1 MQRLLAR
8 RLSVLAM
15 AGTGSSAS
23 ALPQLERFERAL
35 SSVDI
40 AVEPRVQLVPPAVG
54 GGEWPLPLDE
64 SVAVLDSS
72 FNPPTCAH
80 VHLLRSAAARF
91 GVRRRM
97 LLLAKQNADKPVV
110 GASLPHRLQMMELL
124 AREEVEGSTVCGVT
138 AHPLFVDKARALR
151 ALCGPDATIFL
162 LVGYDTWERVVDPK
176 YYPEGRRDDALRSL
190 FGTVVVTSRDSAS
203 ASTMAPGLSAEG
215 QASREGS
222 WPRERAAAAVRSGLP
237 AEVTHGRLHFMPND
251 EALAAVSSSAARGA
265 LAGDDPA
272 AAAEVLPDCIRAY
285 AKEHGLYE

>member
-1 MQRLLAR
+1 MTTVPAEPDLHMQRLLAR

-124 AREEVEGSTVCGVT
+124 AREEVEGSTVCVRRQSTIGLVGFQLYCSIKEST
-138 AHPLFVDKARALR
+138 QSIKISLANGIVFVVMALR
-151 ALCGPDATIFL
+151 
-162 LVGYDTWERVVDPK
+162 
-176 YYPEGRRDDALRSL
+176 
-190 FGTVVVTSRDSAS
+190 TSNLK
-203 ASTMAPGLSAEG
+203 T
-215 QASREGS
+215 Q
-222 WPRERAAAAVRSGLP
+222 
-237 AEVTHGRLHFMPND
+237 
-251 EALAAVSSSAARGA
+251 
-265 LAGDDPA
+265 
-272 AAAEVLPDCIRAY
+272 
-285 AKEHGLYE
+285 

>member
-1 MQRLLAR
+1 MHQENHSPTPVEVGSHTLLCPRPAAPDPHMQRLLAR
-8 RLSVLAM
+8 RLSVFAM
-15 AGTGSSAS
+15 AGTGSSGS

-91 GVRRRM
+91 GVCRRM

-151 ALCGPDATIFL
+151 ALCGPGATIFL

-190 FGTVVVTSRDSAS
+190 FGTVEAVSLSRDSPRLDVS
-203 ASTMAPGLSAEG
+203 VTRPRPVTGGRHLSRLG
-215 QASREGS
+215 KRVDDG
-222 WPRERAAAAVRSGLP
+222 PRPQR
-237 AEVTHGRLHFMPND
+237 
-251 EALAAVSSSAARGA
+251 
-265 LAGDDPA
+265 
-272 AAAEVLPDCIRAY
+272 
-285 AKEHGLYE
+285 

>member
-1 MQRLLAR
+1 MPLVARKFFFSLHGGGTVTTVPAEPDPHMQRLLAR

-151 ALCGPDATIFL
+151 ALCGPGATIFL

-190 FGTVVVTSRDSAS
+190 FGTVEAASLSRASPRLDVSVTR
-203 ASTMAPGLSAEG
+203 
-215 QASREGS
+215 
-222 WPRERAAAAVRSGLP
+222 PRTVAGGCHLARLGERVDDGPRPQRRRAGEPR
-237 AEVTHGRLHFMPND
+237 GRLAP
-251 EALAAVSSSAARGA
+251 
-265 LAGDDPA
+265 
-272 AAAEVLPDCIRAY
+272 
-285 AKEHGLYE
+285 